1 LSSLYTKRTDS
12 FENSG
17 TNTLAA
23 ATWSFVIPYR
33 FLTISD
39 TVGTTTAVVVTNSA
53 SLLYPCDLKIG
64 FAISF
69 KDNSIVF
76 APALTTDTG
85 HAIKFPNGVLLTA
98 WIKSPT

>member
-1 LSSLYTKRTDS
+1 MVPK
-12 FENSG
+12 
-17 TNTLAA
+17 A
-23 ATWSFVIPYR
+23 
-33 FLTISD
+33 
-39 TVGTTTAVVVTNSA
+39 A

-69 KDNSIVF
+69 KLNSIVF

-98 WIKSPT
+98 LIKSPTYA